1 MIRKMLFSVALLFAA
16 QSGQA
21 FEVDSSGIR
30 ITFPEAYV
38 ITEQKREIK
47 SKDKFIHELVTQHT
61 LRNSQRLEGNDRFV
75 LMTELRYIPKIP
87 LPATPAEKLQDEFA
101 KAKEKYPD
109 GTVQL
114 LTLGEH
120 KAILID
126 APYVPSDAKP
136 DAKKIQI
143 ATLSMVVAGARVN
156 TNVLYSPDDIASE
169 KVILALQA
177 AKVDEPTVKRLI
189 SEANSIRTAA
199 VSGNTIN
206 TQAGSFALQSG
217 TNIQFGS
224 LQMIR
229 KDEGSTVM
237 TSFFVQREGFWTS
250 QRAGI
255 VITCLPGGVGKPE
268 EQDKIL
274 DTVLTAASVGKDS
287 IQKERLKLGGWDM
300 LKARYKMNNGTL
312 DSTSWFI
319 YGGKST
325 LVATLMGITT
335 EKFQQQFE
343 KSTALGQA
351 DCNKIPGSQLDPVEP
366 AL

>member
-1 MIRKMLFSVALLFAA
+1 MFKKMLFSIGLVFTA
-16 QSGQA
+16 QSA
-21 FEVDSSGIR
+21 HAAELDSSGMR
-30 ITFPEAYV
+30 IAFPEAYV
-38 ITEQKREIK
+38 VTEQKREIK
-47 SKDKFIHELVTQHT
+47 SKDKFIYELDTQHT
-61 LRNSQRLEGNDRFV
+61 LRNSQRLEGNDRLIV
-75 LMTELRYIPKIP
+75 LTEVRYIPKIP
-87 LPATPAEKLQDEFA
+87 LPATSAEKLQEEFS
-101 KAKEKYPD
+101 KAQAKYPS
-109 GTVQL
+109 GTVRL
-114 LTLGEH
+114 LAYGEH

-126 APYVPSDAKP
+126 ELYVPADAKP
-136 DAKKIQI
+136 DAKKIHI
-143 ATLSMVVAGARVN
+143 VTVSMTVAGARVI
-156 TNVLYSPDDIASE
+156 TSVLYSPDDIASD
-169 KVILALQA
+169 KIILALQS
-177 AKVDEPTVKRLI
+177 AKVDEPAIKRLI
-189 SEANSIRTAA
+189 SEADAIRAAA
-199 VSGNTIN
+199 VSSNTIN

-237 TSFFVQREGFWTS
+237 TSFFVQRDGFWTS

-255 VITCLPGGVGKPE
+255 VITCLPGSVAKPE
-268 EQDKIL
+268 EQEKIL
-274 DTVLTAASVGKDS
+274 DTVLTSASVSKDS
-287 IQKERLKLGGWDM
+287 IQKERLKLGNWDT
-300 LKARYKMNNGTL
+300 LKARYKMNNGAL

-351 DCNKIPGSQLDPVEP
+351 DCNKIPGSQLDPAEP